1 MVSGEINMYTYGGFT
16 MKVQILGT
24 GCPKC
29 KMLEANAREALK
41 EIGRDAEL
49 VKVDNIDDIMD
60 MGVMVTPAL
69 AIDGDVKS
77 AGKLLT
83 KDQIKVLLQGV

>member
-1 MVSGEINMYTYGGFT
+1 